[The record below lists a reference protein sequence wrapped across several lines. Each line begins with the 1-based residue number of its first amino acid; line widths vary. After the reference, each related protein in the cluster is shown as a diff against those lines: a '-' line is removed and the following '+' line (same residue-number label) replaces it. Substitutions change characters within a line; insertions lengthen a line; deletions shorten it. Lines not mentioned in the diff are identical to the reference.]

1 MYKLV
6 SVSLYFLSLLL
17 KPAAA
22 AKDGQFDPV
31 TDRLKYTIIP
41 PANLH
46 SPHSP
51 LLQTLFSN

>member
-6 SVSLYFLSLLL
+6 SISLYFLSLLL

-22 AKDGQFDPV
+22 AKDRQFDPA
-31 TDRLKYTIIP
+31 TDRLKYTIP